1 MYQNISPQDTSISLL
16 TRLGSYRF
24 MKDTNK
30 NDLILYQNRVS
41 TLIELNREKIVGV
54 EKETDN
60 SIFAIEGI
68 NYILEIIISDEWV
81 GYELS
86 IMSDTKDYFRC
97 DYAMENDGI
106 FDPYSVTLDIYDE
119 IIELLHSLF
128 KSKIRFQASSVK
140 TIIVVERPDKSFDIV
155 CNQKKKFLWIK
166 HSYSW
171 FKNVKSKEDLNELI
185 IGPLKVLE

>member
-1 MYQNISPQDTSISLL
+1 
-16 TRLGSYRF
+16 
-24 MKDTNK
+24 MKKTNK
-30 NDLILYQNRVS
+30 DDLIHYQNRVS

-68 NYILEIIISDEWV
+68 NYILEIIISDKWV

-86 IMSDTKDYFRC
+86 IMSDTEDYFRC

-106 FDPYSVTLDIYDE
+106 FEPYSVTLDIYGE
-119 IIELLHSLF
+119 IIELLHALF
-128 KSKIRFQASSVK
+128 ENKIRFQASSVK
-140 TIIVVERPDKSFDIV
+140 TIIVVERLDKSFDVIS
-155 CNQKKKFLWIK
+155 NQKKKFLWLK
-166 HSYSW
+166 HSYGW

-185 IGPLKVLE
+185 NGPLEILD